1 MDSISKDLQKA
12 VNVHIG
18 EGATI
23 QEGCSLGYGAYL
35 CAGISL
41 GKGVH
46 VGPNVTFAEAIGLN
60 MPRTQ
65 VQERCIVEANATIR
79 GGVVLHSGAVI
90 RAGAVVTRNVPPM
103 AIVEG
108 NPANIVGY
116 VDAMHGTGSVQGTQ
130 GTAKVEQTSVTGV
143 TIHHFPLI
151 PDLRGNLTVGEFDR
165 QIPFTPLRYF
175 MVFGVPNREIRGE
188 HAHRECHQFLI
199 CTTGSCSVVA
209 DDGLNRAEITLDRI
223 NSGVHL
229 PPMTWGIQYKYSPG
243 AVLLVFASHH
253 YDPADYIR
261 DYREFLS
268 TVKANP
274 AT

>member
-1 MDSISKDLQKA
+1 MNSISKDLKKA
-12 VNVHIG
+12 ANVHVG

-23 QEGCSLGYGAYL
+23 QEACSLGYGAYL

-41 GKGVH
+41 GKGVQ
-46 VGPNVTFAEAIGLN
+46 VGPNVTFADTQGSN
-60 MPRTQ
+60 TPRTQ
-65 VQERCIVEANATIR
+65 VQDNCVVEANATIL
-79 GGVVLHSGAVI
+79 GGVVLHSGAVV

-108 NPANIVGY
+108 NPAAIIGY
-116 VDAMHGTGSVQGTQ
+116 VDAMQGSVAVQGTQ
-130 GTAKVEQTSVTGV
+130 GGTRIEQTSVAGV

-175 MVFGVPNREIRGE
+175 MVFGVPNKEIRGE
-188 HAHRECHQFLI
+188 HAHKECHQFLI
-199 CTTGSCSVVA
+199 CTSGSCSVVA
-209 DDGLNRAEITLDRI
+209 DDGVNRAEITLDRI
-223 NSGVHL
+223 NSGIHL

-261 DYREFLS
+261 DYREFLAA
-268 TVKANP
+268 VKTQNSL
-274 AT
+274 